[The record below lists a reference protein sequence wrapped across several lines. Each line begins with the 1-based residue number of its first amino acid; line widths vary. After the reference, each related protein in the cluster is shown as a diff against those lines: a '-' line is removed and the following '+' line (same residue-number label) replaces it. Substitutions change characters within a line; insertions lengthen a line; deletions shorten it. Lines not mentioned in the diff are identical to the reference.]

1 MNFGTEYLFLAQ
13 KIFRHGLR
21 GLHGFFIDYRLYIYT
36 LSIYLY
42 IIYIFIP
49 EYRMALA
56 LRVIRVIRA

>member
-1 MNFGTEYLFLAQ
+1 MNFGTEYLFFAQ

-21 GLHGFFIDYRLYIYT
+21 GLHGFFID
-36 LSIYLY
+36 
-42 IIYIFIP
+42 YIFIP